1 MKRPDAMPGWP
12 NEIADAD
19 GKKVQR
25 AYEIAQTALALRTRK
40 GSFVLNDVNILA
52 QNGVTKLTMGTPHRN
67 FQSAQSRQIASGHF
81 DAGVHRFRCCWAVIN
96 QH

>member
-1 MKRPDAMPGWP
+1 MPGWP

-52 QNGVTKLTMGTPHRN
+52 QNGVTKLTMRTPHRN
-67 FQSAQSRQIASGHF
+67 LQSAQSRQIGFRRF
-81 DAGVHRFRCCWAVIN
+81 DASVHQLRRGRTTI
-96 QH
+96 